1 MTDLAS
7 NKRLESLTA
16 RYKDQYKTAASTSYW
31 HGLVVS
37 VKGVG
42 KTYLIKTMPKPV
54 FVFSFDPGGT
64 DTLIKEK
71 KEGSVIIETYET
83 DDFSKPHAYMNFQK
97 DINEMGSTGFLKEF
111 ASVCFD
117 SLTLL
122 QSIMVSHLMK
132 VNGRLGPTTGLMNPT
147 EHGMRIQDWGTILTL
162 MRMHITQLHS
172 LPCHTLMTGHVE
184 KKLDE
189 IKGGFVRQLSLGGAS
204 KNHIPYMTSEVY
216 YLLKQDR
223 DKGDLK
229 KGSRYLLTE
238 GDGDYEATSRLAVTG
253 KIKQYEEPNLRR
265 LMKNVG
271 LEADD
276 KDWRP

>member
-1 MTDLAS
+1 MTELAS
-7 NKRLESLTA
+7 SKKLEVFTS
-16 RYKDQYKTAASTSYW
+16 RYKDQYKTAVSTLYW
-31 HGLVVS
+31 HGLVIS

-42 KTYLIKTMPKPV
+42 KTHLIKTMPKPV

-64 DTLIKEK
+64 DTLIEEK
-71 KEGSVIIETYET
+71 KEGSVVFETYET
-83 DDFSKPHAYMNFQK
+83 DNFSDPHVYKDFQN
-97 DINEMGSTGFLKEF
+97 DINEMGSSGFLQKF
-111 ASVCFD
+111 SSVCFD

-122 QSIMVSHLMK
+122 QSIMISHLMK
-132 VNGRLGPTTGLMNPT
+132 INGRLAPTTGLMNPT
-147 EHGMRIQDWGTILTL
+147 NHGMRQADWGTILTL

-172 LPCHTLMTGHVE
+172 LPCHTLLTGHIE

-189 IKGGFVRQLSLGGAS
+189 IKGGFIRQLSLGGQA

-229 KGSRYLLTE
+229 KGNRYLLTE

-253 KIKQYEEPNLRR
+253 KIKQYEKPDLRR
-265 LMKNVG
+265 IMRNAG

-276 KDWRP
+276 SDWRP